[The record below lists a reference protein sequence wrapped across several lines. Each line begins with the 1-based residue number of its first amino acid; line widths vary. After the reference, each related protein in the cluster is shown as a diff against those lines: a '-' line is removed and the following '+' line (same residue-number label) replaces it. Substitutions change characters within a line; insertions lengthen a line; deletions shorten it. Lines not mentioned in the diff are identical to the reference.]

1 LAAFRPINRT
11 VSLSAAWPYFL
22 ALVREVMASRS
33 PTTFLLL
40 LRTIDMYVE
49 KLEKPGLFED
59 KRALREL
66 QEVTLRV
73 VDLCIKIAADI
84 NGTLPVCHSHTAM

>member
-1 LAAFRPINRT
+1 
-11 VSLSAAWPYFL
+11 
-22 ALVREVMASRS
+22 MASRS

-49 KLEKPGLFED
+49 KLEKPALFED

-66 QEVTLRV
+66 QEVSVRV
-73 VDLCIKIAADI
+73 VDLCVKISADI
-84 NGTLPVCHSHTAM
+84 NGSLVVRLLALSLSVAVIGRAPSSDYRRAATSWIGRERA